1 MEGEGGDE
9 VDPGDGGNDDAEAD
23 GDDEPDEYV
32 HVDEKYFWMDYT
44 LKIFGI
50 LHLLVAIAM
59 VIGYYTLKVILTS
72 VCWLIKVLLILAFL
86 VVVSGPACRFQ
97 KREGSSQTVGIRRP
111 VSF

>member
-1 MEGEGGDE
+1 MEAEGGDE

-86 VVVSGPACRFQ
+86 VVVSGPACRLQ